1 MVDDWSRQ
9 SNSRTLASKDDDD
22 DDSIDLFSK
31 DDMGDAAWK
40 RIQLGMQFGVRA
52 RISNKF
58 LVGIGYSMDLTNI
71 SKYEVYHTDISS
83 KFHSFDITL
92 GYCF

>member
-1 MVDDWSRQ
+1 MRGLEACHGKIRVRR
-9 SNSRTLASKDDDD
+9 N
-22 DDSIDLFSK
+22 
-31 DDMGDAAWK
+31 GDAAWK

-58 LVGIGYSMDLTNI
+58 LIGIGYSMDLTNI